1 MTAELTAGLLEEA
14 LTRRIPVEPI
24 SEGGGVSSLAE
35 AYAVQQAW
43 HALRLA
49 AGDRLAGYKIGL
61 TSQAMQDMLG
71 VDQPDF
77 GCMWE
82 SRRREPQAG
91 IARFEAELFI
101 QPRAEGEIAFLLG
114 APLQGPGIDAAQV
127 RAATQ
132 AVAPCIEVIDS
143 RIRDWRIGLLDT
155 VADNASFG
163 GFTIGEWSEA
173 RAAEDLTAMP
183 MRMLLDGE
191 EVGRATGAA
200 VLGDPAL
207 AVAWLVN
214 QLAVFGAGLAAG
226 DVVMTGALAAAVTL
240 TAGSTYTIELA
251 DEPPLSLGLPG

>member
-1 MTAELTAGLLEEA
+1 MTAELTARRLDEA
-14 LTRRIPVEPI
+14 LTRRTPVEPL
-24 SEGGGVSSLAE
+24 SEGGGVSSLAQ
-35 AYAVQQAW
+35 AYAVQRAW
-43 HALRLA
+43 HALRIA
-49 AGDRLAGYKIGL
+49 AGDRLAGHKIGL
-61 TSQAMQDMLG
+61 TSRAMQDMLG
-71 VDQPDF
+71 VSQPDF

-101 QPRAEGEIAFLLG
+101 QPRVEGEIAFLLG
-114 APLQGPGIDAAQV
+114 APLRGPGIDAAAV

-132 AVAPCIEVIDS
+132 AIAPCIEVIDS

-163 GFTIGEWSEA
+163 GFTIGGWSQA
-173 RAAEDLTAMP
+173 KAAEDLTVMP

-214 QLAVFGAGLAAG
+214 QLAVFGVGLAAG
-226 DVVMTGALAAAVTL
+226 DVVMAGALAAAVTL
-240 TAGSTYTIELA
+240 TPGATYTIELA
-251 DEPPLSLGLPG
+251 DEPSLSLHLLG